1 MGLELKINSV
11 AMELGGIIDT
21 SALDEAD
28 FQKVGALRR
37 LMKQMP
43 SGQDIFHAHNC
54 KLECF
59 DEEFYPCTHGYLNKD
74 RRWETQAASYVADG
88 KVVKVEFKVIE
99 GQYSAANF
107 LERFQ
112 EACIG
117 VLGEPEENSR
127 YLSRWSNGTAAVTSV
142 LHRDMINVDFLL
154 EFVEA

>member
-1 MGLELKINSV
+1 MALELKINSV
-11 AMELGGIIDT
+11 ALELGGTIDPHL
-21 SALDEAD
+21 LDEAD

-37 LMKQMP
+37 LIKPLP
-43 SGQDIFHAHNC
+43 SGQTLFRAHNC

-74 RRWETQAASYVADG
+74 RQWETEAALYLADD
-88 KVVKVEFKVIE
+88 KVVKVEFKVID

-112 EACIG
+112 EGCSG

-127 YLSRWSNGTAAVTSV
+127 YLARWRNGTAVVTST
-142 LHRDMINVDFLL
+142 LHRDMINVDFLM
-154 EFVEA
+154 EIIED

>member
-1 MGLELKINSV
+1 MALELKINSV

-28 FQKVGALRR
+28 FNKVGALRR
-37 LMKQMP
+37 LMKPLP
-43 SGQDIFHAHNC
+43 SGQTLFRAHNS

-74 RRWETQAASYVADG
+74 RQWETDAALYVANG
-88 KVVKVEFKVIE
+88 KVIKIEFKVIE

-112 EACIG
+112 EGCSK

-127 YLSRWSNGTAAVTSV
+127 LVTRWTNGAATVTST
-142 LHRDMINVDFLL
+142 LHRDMINVDFLM
-154 EFVEA
+154 EMTED